1 VTDTLERFKRLAPI
15 FLGEPIDHVELV
27 DIEVLNKMPG
37 ASDVANQ
44 DFNSAGKSLGTFC
57 IPESTI

>member
-1 VTDTLERFKRLAPI
+1 
-15 FLGEPIDHVELV
+15 LGEPIDHVELV